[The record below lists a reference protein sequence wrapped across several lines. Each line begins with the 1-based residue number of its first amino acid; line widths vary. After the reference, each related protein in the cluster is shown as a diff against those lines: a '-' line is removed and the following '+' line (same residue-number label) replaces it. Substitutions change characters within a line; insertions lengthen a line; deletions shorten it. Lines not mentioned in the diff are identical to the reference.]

1 MKYVE
6 FAMITEDENHYLNTT
21 DVDAWKCRYQ
31 LGLET
36 LLAYT
41 VNYEYLINMI

>member
-1 MKYVE
+1 MKYSE
-6 FAMITEDENHYLNTT
+6 FVMVFKYENNIFYKI
-21 DVDAWKCRYQ
+21 DIDAWKCRYQ

-41 VNYEYLINMI
+41 VNYGY